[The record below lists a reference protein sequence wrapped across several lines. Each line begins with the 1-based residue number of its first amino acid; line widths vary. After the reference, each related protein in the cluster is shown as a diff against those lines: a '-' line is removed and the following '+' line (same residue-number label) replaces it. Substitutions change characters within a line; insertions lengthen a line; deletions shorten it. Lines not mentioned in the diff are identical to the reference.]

1 MWAKRKKW
9 FPRWGENI
17 PPLSPMDKRCFAALA
32 GLLVTVTAVYEAT
45 DGAAIRAAEQVD
57 KPMAELV
64 WEAPVNQPQLLEA
77 MVIQLEQ
84 ELCRADVPLDRE
96 LQAVLREACE
106 EHSVPIH
113 LALGL
118 IEVESRFDSEA
129 DNGLCYGLM
138 QLNRRYY
145 PDGLAPAENIRAGV
159 AHLGKLLER
168 YGDTAVALTAYNAGH
183 DTGSRSYANAVLAA
197 AEHWKEN

>member
-1 MWAKRKKW
+1 MEKK
-9 FPRWGENI
+9 I
-17 PPLSPMDKRCFAALA
+17 LSQTDRLCLVALA
-32 GLLVTVTAVYEAT
+32 GCFLAPHLAVWAM
-45 DGAAIRAAEQVD
+45 DAAAIRAAERVD
-57 KPMAELV
+57 KPMAEFV

-118 IEVESRFDSEA
+118 IEVESRFDSDA